1 MGFSIR
7 SDIIADWG
15 RQFGFT
21 QTELGE
27 ITGMGLMGFGLTII
41 GFSFFAD
48 LIGYGKLMIVAFLLH
63 AAAVIT
69 TLAAPFAFDSE
80 YGKMGAYWCLYIGQ
94 FCFSLAN
101 GTCEAV
107 ISPLTATLFP
117 KNRTHWLNILHAG
130 WPGGLVIG
138 ALVGLGFNQ
147 IPGGVGWTVRW
158 GVVLAPVLLY
168 GLLMVGRRFPL

>member
-1 MGFSIR
+1 LTLIAAGMGFSIR
-7 SDIIADWG
+7 ADILADWG

-41 GFSFFAD
+41 FFSFFAD
-48 LIGYGKLMIVAFLLH
+48 IIGYGKLMVIAFLLH
-63 AAAVIT
+63 VVSVFA
-69 TLAAPFAFDSE
+69 TLAAAFVFQTE
-80 YGKMGAYWCLYIGQ
+80 LGKPGAYWCLYVGQ

-107 ISPLTATLFP
+107 INPLTATLFP

-130 WPGGLVIG
+130 WPGGLVLG
-138 ALVGLGFNQ
+138 ALVGLVF
-147 IPGGVGWTVRW
+147 
-158 GVVLAPVLLY
+158 
-168 GLLMVGRRFPL
+168 